1 MVIKLTDLVLILI
14 LENNKYSSDR
24 IEYVETSYQ

>member
-1 MVIKLTDLVLILI
+1 MMTKLTDLVLILI

-24 IEYVETSYQ
+24 IEYVENSYQ